1 VPRTPAE
8 QSAGGP
14 RDWSTTQ
21 EVDCS
26 KQDAQRH
33 AGLTRFARL
42 LQQRGALREHLTP
55 ERAADIIVT
64 LGSFATYDSLVA
76 TRGWTH
82 DQYET
87 WLTDTLQHCLLS

>member
-1 VPRTPAE
+1 
-8 QSAGGP
+8 
-14 RDWSTTQ
+14 
-21 EVDCS
+21 VDCS

-33 AGLTRFARL
+33 AGLTRFTRTRFARL

-87 WLTDTLQHCLLS
+87 

>member
-1 VPRTPAE
+1 L
-8 QSAGGP
+8 S
-14 RDWSTTQ
+14 
-21 EVDCS
+21 
-26 KQDAQRH
+26 
-33 AGLTRFARL
+33 RFARL

-87 WLTDTLQHCLLS
+87 